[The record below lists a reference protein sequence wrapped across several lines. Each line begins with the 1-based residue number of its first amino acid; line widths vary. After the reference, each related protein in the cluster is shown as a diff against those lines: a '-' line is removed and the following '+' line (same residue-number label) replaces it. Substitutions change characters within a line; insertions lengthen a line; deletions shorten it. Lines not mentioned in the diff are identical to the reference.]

1 MNPIATTPET
11 PSRPAPAAP
20 TPGTSVAGNTAGN
33 TSGRPNVFELTGQ
46 LAEATRCRLLLL
58 IEQSELSVSELCT
71 ALRLPQSTVSRH
83 LKVLCDGGWLHSR
96 REGTSQLYRLA
107 AIDGAAAE
115 LWQFFRA
122 QLADTPE
129 ARQDRG
135 RLAAVLEA
143 RRSRS
148 QEFFSGA
155 ALDWDRLRDDL
166 FGRRIDLF
174 VAAGL
179 IDPDARVGDLGC
191 GTGRLAEALAPFV
204 EQIVAVD
211 GSAEMLEAAAD
222 RLAAHSNVKL
232 RRGEIEALPIESASL
247 DAAVLTLTLHHSA
260 EPARVFA
267 EVARVLKPGGRLL
280 LLDMLPHGHE
290 EYRQQMGHLWLGF
303 SEEQIRQFFAEAHFE
318 AFRFRALPVD
328 PGATGPALFIAGGRK
343 NVPPRS

>member
-1 MNPIATTPET
+1 MSTLATTPET
-11 PSRPAPAAP
+11 PSRLAGASSAA
-20 TPGTSVAGNTAGN
+20 
-33 TSGRPNVFELTGQ
+33 GRPSVFELANQ

-58 IEQSELSVSELCT
+58 IELSELSVSELCT

-83 LKVLCDGGWLHSR
+83 LKVLSDGGWVLAR
-96 REGTSQLYRLA
+96 RDGTSQLYRLA
-107 AIDGAAAE
+107 AFEGAAAE
-115 LWQFFRA
+115 LWQLFRA

-129 ARQDRG
+129 ARQDRS
-135 RLAAVLEA
+135 RLDAVLEA

-179 IDPDARVGDLGC
+179 IDPDSRVGDLGC
-191 GTGRLAEALAPFV
+191 GTGRLAEALSPFV

-211 GSAEMLEAAAD
+211 GSAEMLAAAAG
-222 RLAAHSNVKL
+222 RLAGQSNVKL
-232 RRGEIEALPIESASL
+232 RRGELEALPIDASSL

-260 EPARVFA
+260 EPARVFT

-280 LLDMLPHGHE
+280 LLDMLPHNHE

-303 SEEQIRQFFAEAHFE
+303 SEEQIRLFFGEAGFD

-328 PGATGPALFIAGGRK
+328 PGAQGPALFVAAGRK
-343 NVPPRS
+343 PLLPRP

>member
-1 MNPIATTPET
+1 MNTLTLSET
-11 PSRPAPAAP
+11 PAKNGTVESGGAA
-20 TPGTSVAGNTAGN
+20 
-33 TSGRPNVFELTGQ
+33 RPNVFELATQ

-58 IEQSELSVSELCT
+58 LEQHELAVSELCT

-83 LKVLCDGGWLHSR
+83 LKVLADGGWLLAR

-107 AIDGAAAE
+107 AIEGAAAE
-115 LWQFFRA
+115 LWQLFRGQLEGTAEA
-122 QLADTPE
+122 Q
-129 ARQDRG
+129 QDRH
-135 RLAAVLEA
+135 RLGGVLEA

-155 ALDWDRLRDDL
+155 ATDWDRLRDEL

-179 IDPDARVGDLGC
+179 IDPASKVGDLGC

-204 EQIVAVD
+204 AQVMAVD
-211 GSAEMLEAAAD
+211 GSAEMLAAAGS
-222 RLAAHSNVKL
+222 RLGSLPNVVL
-232 RRGEIEALPIESASL
+232 RRGEIESLPIESASL
-247 DAAVLTLTLHHSA
+247 DAAVLALTLHHSA

-267 EVARVLKPGGRLL
+267 EAARVLKPGGRLL

-303 SEEQIRQFFAEAHFE
+303 SEAQIAGLYAEAQFE
-318 AFRFRALPVD
+318 AFRFRALPAD
-328 PGATGPALFIAGGRK
+328 PGVLGPALFIAGGRRPAARK
-343 NVPPRS
+343 RS